1 MPDAMDEVV
10 ARRWWRGRRG
20 HIAIGVVL
28 VLAAVGA
35 LAARQ
40 AGGTGTLSVAE
51 DTIIVE
57 TAQRGLFHDIT
68 PLDGRA
74 VPRDIIYLD
83 ALEGGQVQRVL
94 ARAGDQV
101 RGGQPLVEL
110 RNTQL
115 ELDILSQ
122 EGRLIESMTQLQ
134 AREQQLEQAEAENRK
149 ALARIDYD
157 LVRLGDAVDRREQ
170 LAQRGFIA
178 REEFQKLTDELDY
191 ARTLRPIQART
202 TATQAALLD
211 EQGPQIRAQLAML
224 QKSLQITRS
233 KLDELTVRAPMSGRL
248 TALDLKVGQTR
259 NRGDRLGEVTL
270 NTGSKV
276 EAELDQFYLERVRIG
291 QAATVDVHGKPT
303 RLRVTRILPAVQGGR
318 FTIELDFVGGAP
330 PDLLPGEG
338 VRGELELGRDTA
350 ALVLPAGAFL
360 EQTGG
365 NWLFVL
371 APDGRSAL
379 RRTVRPGRRSAEQ
392 LEILCGLAPGDRVI
406 TSTYRGWDNFDRIN
420 LTQ

>member
-1 MPDAMDEVV
+1 MDEV
-10 ARRWWRGRRG
+10 AERPWWRGWAG
-20 HIAIGVVL
+20 GIGVGAL
-28 VLAAVGA
+28 LLLAAVGA
-35 LAARQ
+35 LVARQ
-40 AGGTGTLSVAE
+40 PGGAGTLSVTEDSIVVDTAE
-51 DTIIVE
+51 
-57 TAQRGLFHDIT
+57 QGLFRDAT

-74 VPRDIIYLD
+74 VPRDVIYLD

-101 RGGQPLVEL
+101 REGQPLVEL

-122 EGRLIESMTQLQ
+122 EGRLIESMTQLH

-157 LVRLGDAVDRREQ
+157 LVRLGSAVDRRKD

-191 ARTLRPIQART
+191 ARTLRPIQVRT
-202 TATQAALLD
+202 TATQLALLE
-211 EQGPQIRAQLAML
+211 EQGPQIRAQLLML
-224 QKSLQITRS
+224 QKSLAITRS
-233 KLDELTVRAPMSGRL
+233 KLDELTVRAPATGRL
-248 TALDLKVGQTR
+248 TAFNLKVGQTR

-276 EAELDQFYLERVRIG
+276 EAEVDQFYLERVRIG
-291 QAATVDVHGKPT
+291 QAATVDVHGKQA
-303 RLRVTRILPAVQGGR
+303 RLRVTRILPAVQSGR
-318 FTIELDFVGGAP
+318 FTIELEFVGLTP
-330 PDLLPGEG
+330 PDLLPGEE
-338 VRGELELGRDTA
+338 VRGQLTLGRDAA
-350 ALVLPAGAFL
+350 ALVVPAGAFL

-371 APDGRSAL
+371 TPDGSSAL

-392 LEILCGLAPGDRVI
+392 LEILSGLTPGDRVI
-406 TSTYRGWDNFDRIN
+406 TSTYRGWEDFDRIN
-420 LTQ
+420 LSQ